1 MYLVKDVLK
10 ESERTKM
17 WSREQLLFMEK
28 QSLFFKPPR
37 EHNYFHIS
45 SQIKES
51 AGTSLCSA
59 AKYNVLGLVQSL
71 SFILLNSTLNY
82 RNQCIG
88 KLLSSWKEGRLGWQ

>member
-1 MYLVKDVLK
+1 
-10 ESERTKM
+10 M

-88 KLLSSWKEGRLGWQ
+88 KLLSSWKEGRLGWQWAAISEYV